1 MRGGAKTESTFSWR
15 VFEARMNLEPSRI
28 LLVDD
33 EDAFRYAV
41 SETLKNAG
49 HAVIVA
55 EDYREALR
63 RLEGDDR
70 IDLLI
75 TDVVMPNRVNGFAL
89 ARMARMRRPD
99 LKVIY
104 LTAYDLPTTEAIGK
118 VLRKP
123 ISDGAL
129 LDEVHDTLTAAPDRD

>member
-1 MRGGAKTESTFSWR
+1 MD
-15 VFEARMNLEPSRI
+15 LELYRI

-33 EDAFRYAV
+33 DEAFRYSTSA
-41 SETLKNAG
+41 TLRGAG
-49 HAVIVA
+49 YTVTVA
-55 EDYREALR
+55 EDYREALS
-63 RLEGDDR
+63 RLESGDQ

-104 LTAYDLPTTEAIGK
+104 LTAYDLPTTEAVGK
-118 VLRKP
+118 VLSKP
-123 ISDGAL
+123 VTDADLIEAVESM
-129 LDEVHDTLTAAPDRD
+129 LTAPSSPSSHC